1 MNEFLNT
8 NITSPGGGNKKTIE
22 KIQNKMM
29 PDNLNYKKPSS
40 HGRVIRKSAQASNS
54 QKNVEENNYTQK

>member
-29 PDNLNYKKPSS
+29 PENLNYKKPSS
-40 HGRVIRKSAQASNS
+40 HGRVIRKSA
-54 QKNVEENNYTQK
+54 